1 MQSIIAL
8 QFAAIFVAVRKG
20 AYKNHKN
27 VAPNP
32 GCKFILFTV
41 QISNPP
47 NPKTQASHLSVV
59 VVEMPKDRVPVL
71 AARSP
76 MW

>member
-1 MQSIIAL
+1 M
-8 QFAAIFVAVRKG
+8 
-20 AYKNHKN
+20 
-27 VAPNP
+27 PNP
-32 GCKFILFTV
+32 DRKFILFTV

-59 VVEMPKDRVPVL
+59 VVEMPKDRVPVW